1 MVAERPSPARLC
13 FGCGSE
19 NPHGLAM
26 RFRLEDG
33 RAIAEFTAPE
43 HLQGFPGRVHGGG
56 VATMLDEAMG
66 WAVYGQGVLAMTA
79 RLTMRFRGSV
89 PLGEPLT
96 VSGWV
101 TRDRG
106 RFLELRS
113 ELRSQRGSLLA
124 EAEGVFV
131 RVSGR
136 QAEELRLLYEA
147 SISSGATGRQT
158 ETMTSL
164 QEGRP

>member
-1 MVAERPSPARLC
+1 MADRPSPARLC

-19 NPHGLAM
+19 NPHGLGLQ
-26 RFRLEDG
+26 FRQEDG
-33 RAIAEFTAPE
+33 RAVAQFTPSA
-43 HLQGFPGRVHGGG
+43 HLQGYPGHVHGGG

-66 WAVYGQGVLAMTA
+66 WAVYGRGIWAMTA
-79 RLTMRFRGSV
+79 RLTMRFRRLV

-113 ELRSQRGSLLA
+113 ELRSRRGVLLA
-124 EAEGVFV
+124 QAEGIFV
-131 RVSGR
+131 RVGGR
-136 QAEELRLLYEA
+136 QAEELRRLYEA
-147 SISSGATGRQT
+147 SRS
-158 ETMTSL
+158 
-164 QEGRP
+164 